1 MVLFLCSERKSMA
14 EKILM
19 IGSNGQI
26 GTVLSKELRKKYG
39 GDNVICSD
47 IREPIK
53 SADPFL
59 IIDVLDKAKLQSI
72 IHDHSITQIY
82 HLAALLSAKGEQNPE
97 LTWKINMQGL
107 LNVLDLSVQENV
119 KKVFFPSSIAIYGPT
134 TPKINT
140 PQYASFQPTTIYG
153 ISKIAGEMW
162 CEYYYKRY
170 KLDVRSIRYPGV
182 IGWQSLP
189 EGGTTDYAVE
199 IFHAALKSGH
209 YDCFLAEHT
218 ALPMIY
224 MDDAIRAT
232 LELME
237 ANAESITVRTSYNLV
252 GMSFTPGEI
261 YSVIKNKIPNFTIQ
275 YKPDFRQK
283 IAESWTESIDD
294 SYARKDWGWKP
305 NYDLDKMCE
314 DMIAHL
320 KQ

>member
-1 MVLFLCSERKSMA
+1 MT

-26 GTVLSKELRKKYG
+26 GTVLSEALRSKFG
-39 GDNVICSD
+39 INNVICSD
-47 IREPIK
+47 IREPK
-53 SADPFL
+53 KKTEGPFY
-59 IIDVLDKAKLQSI
+59 IIDVLDKDKI
-72 IHDHSITQIY
+72 IEIIRENQVTQIY

-107 LNVLDLSVQENV
+107 LNVLEISVQEKI
-119 KKVFFPSSIAIYGPT
+119 KKVFFPSSIAIFGPT
-134 TPKINT
+134 TPKVNT
-140 PQYASFQPTTIYG
+140 PQFSSFQPTTIYG

-162 CEYYYKRY
+162 CEYYHRRY
-170 KLDVRSIRYPGV
+170 GLDVRSIRYPGV

-199 IFHAALKSGH
+199 IFHAALKEKH
-209 YDCFLAEHT
+209 YTCFLAEHT

-237 ANAESITVRTSYNLV
+237 ADSNQIKVRTSYNLV
-252 GMSFTPGEI
+252 GMSFTPGQI
-261 YSVIKNKIPNFTIQ
+261 AKIIQDKIPGFTIE

-294 SYARKDWGWKP
+294 NYARVDWGWKP
-305 NYDLDKMCE
+305 EFDLEKMCN
-314 DMIAHL
+314 DMLYQL
-320 KQ
+320 KN